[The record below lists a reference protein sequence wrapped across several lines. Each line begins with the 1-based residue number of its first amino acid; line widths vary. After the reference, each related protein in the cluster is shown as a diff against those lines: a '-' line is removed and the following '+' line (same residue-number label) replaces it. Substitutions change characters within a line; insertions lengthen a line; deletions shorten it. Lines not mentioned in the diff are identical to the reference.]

1 MAKKKTYVESVKNEA
16 EPKWVKALRY
26 SASAILIAAGL
37 GLSIAS
43 NYCEPLSSPFWSIFI
58 FALLFVGILFMIFCR
73 KKQLPLLPLLYVT
86 VADCL
91 IFLPLFVSAK
101 ICSLVTWLY
110 ALLGLGLTVFVKLK
124 KKKDY
129 ELKNE
134 FEAWVFI
141 PALLCILPSA
151 LFVLKADF
159 DSGFAFWLPC
169 LIVSCLAGVIMLSY
183 CLIRKK
189 QDKGQM
195 RKKSKYP
202 AWLRYTGFSLTAFFF
217 AFLLAWDSLLV
228 VNVCFD
234 FSQGEVNSFVI
245 VDKDVDIGTRHVPT
259 TYNLKIEV
267 DGDERSIKVPK
278 HVYDAKEIGSS
289 IEVSYYGGLLG
300 ESYYIYAGYVF

>member
-1 MAKKKTYVESVKNEA
+1 MQTGWGRRTPCLWTATERLPATFELAVF
-16 EPKWVKALRY
+16 
-26 SASAILIAAGL
+26 AILIAAGL

-73 KKQLPLLPLLYVT
+73 KKQLPLLPLFYVT

-101 ICSLVTWLY
+101 IFSLVTWLY

-124 KKKDY
+124 KRKDY

-159 DSGFAFWLPC
+159 DSGFPFWLPC

-189 QDKGQM
+189 QDKGQTP
-195 RKKSKYP
+195 KKSKYP
-202 AWLRYTGFSLTAFFF
+202 AWHK
-217 AFLLAWDSLLV
+217 
-228 VNVCFD
+228 C
-234 FSQGEVNSFVI
+234 
-245 VDKDVDIGTRHVPT
+245 H
-259 TYNLKIEV
+259 
-267 DGDERSIKVPK
+267 
-278 HVYDAKEIGSS
+278 
-289 IEVSYYGGLLG
+289 
-300 ESYYIYAGYVF
+300 